1 MSTLDLPVIAFESA
15 QAWRKWLAAHYADS
29 HGIWMRI
36 SKKGSEAPSIKY
48 DEALDEALCY
58 GWIDGQKR
66 VFDGESWI
74 QKFTPRRARSGWSK
88 RNTEHAER
96 LVQAGRMEAAGLAE
110 MKAAKQDGRW
120 DRAYSSPRAAT
131 LPEDFLR
138 ELNKNGK
145 AKAFYETLNKRNTY
159 PIVYRLET
167 ARKPETRERRLKEIL
182 AMLERGEKF
191 HP

>member
-66 VFDGESWI
+66 VFDGESCS
-74 QKFTPRRARSGWSK
+74 KVHATPRP
-88 RNTEHAER
+88 
-96 LVQAGRMEAAGLAE
+96 QRMVEAQHG
-110 MKAAKQDGRW
+110 
-120 DRAYSSPRAAT
+120 
-131 LPEDFLR
+131 
-138 ELNKNGK
+138 
-145 AKAFYETLNKRNTY
+145 
-159 PIVYRLET
+159 
-167 ARKPETRERRLKEIL
+167 TR
-182 AMLERGEKF
+182 
-191 HP
+191 